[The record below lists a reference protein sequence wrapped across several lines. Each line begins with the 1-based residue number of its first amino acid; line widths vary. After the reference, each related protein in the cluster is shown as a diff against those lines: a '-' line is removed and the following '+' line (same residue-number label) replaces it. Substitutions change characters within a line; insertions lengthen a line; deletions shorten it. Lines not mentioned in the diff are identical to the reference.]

1 MAEDGVLEVVEVD
14 PKKLI
19 SKDGVIGYEKNE
31 GFQAMTNFDVTIT
44 GFVAESSGT
53 VIGYLAEVC
62 LDIIDDNAQDTS
74 R

>member
-19 SKDGVIGYEKNE
+19 SKDGVTGYEKNE

-44 GFVAESSGT
+44 GFVAESSGA